1 MEPQQQSN
9 IYIVGPSC
17 TGKTTLLNGLK
28 EYFEQQSL
36 SFGGAPPAIIAET
49 AREVLKELDFK
60 QGEYFHDPKK
70 VLTLQQAILNS
81 QYNAES
87 LASRVPHWYISDRSG
102 LDPIVYTALFVS
114 DTAVR
119 EMIGSPQWKYLE
131 QKMRAGTVLLCEAG
145 GPWLTNDGVR
155 WMPKDEGE
163 WTEHEQKFRTML
175 ETLGIPFTLVSKEVL
190 DLKERVGI
198 ALEAHGQLFEK
209 SKHDAE
215 VVLRPE

>member
-17 TGKTTLLNGLK
+17 TGKTTLLNALK
-28 EYFEQQSL
+28 EYFDQQSL
-36 SFGGAPPAIIAET
+36 SFGGTPPAIIAET
-49 AREVLKELDFK
+49 AREVLKKLDFK
-60 QGEYFHDPKK
+60 QGEYFHNPKK
-70 VLTLQQAILNS
+70 VLTLQQAILKA
-81 QYNAES
+81 QYDAECD
-87 LASRVPHWYISDRSG
+87 ASGVAHWYISDRSG

-119 EMIGSPQWKYLE
+119 EMIGSPQWKCLE

-155 WMPKDEGE
+155 WMPREDGE
-163 WTEHEQKFRTML
+163 WIEHDKKFRTML
-175 ETLGIPFTLVSKEVL
+175 QSLDIPFTLVSKDVL
-190 DLKERVGI
+190 DVEERVGI
-198 ALEAHGQLFEK
+198 ALKAHGQLLNG
-209 SKHDAE
+209 SKNDAE